1 MSLSQR
7 TNGAAQVT
15 APRNQEELSKRIE
28 GWGITVLNFGFNASV
43 TASPI
48 PKLEFPFVFPRKA
61 TTASSQ
67 RDKKKPRKDSPSLLD
82 VCRKTQAAHPQY
94 YLKYSEVIKHLT
106 DVCISPE
113 VMTEFHDLDIPDF
126 NNNPIFLKDF
136 IDNFLKQKG
145 LKALAPNDVFP
156 TWVPKV
162 VSHIKGNETKTR
174 IQLVAEFNA
183 AVITTQPK
191 DIPSVRKLVND
202 FMKKNSLPAV
212 KI

>member
-1 MSLSQR
+1 M
-7 TNGAAQVT
+7 
-15 APRNQEELSKRIE
+15 
-28 GWGITVLNFGFNASV
+28 LNFGFNASV

>member
-7 TNGAAQVT
+7 TNAVARTT
-15 APRNQEELSKRIE
+15 APKNQEELSKRIE
-28 GWGITVLNFGFNASV
+28 GWGITVLNFGFDASV

-48 PKLEFPFVFPRKA
+48 PRLEFPFVFPRKA

-67 RDKKKPRKDSPSLLD
+67 RKTPRKDSTSLLD

-94 YLKYSEVIKHLT
+94 YVKYLAVIKHLT
-106 DVCISPE
+106 NVCKSPE

-145 LKALAPNDVFP
+145 LKPLEPHDVFP
-156 TWVPKV
+156 AWVPKV
-162 VSHIKGNETKTR
+162 MDRITENETKSR
-174 IQLVAEFNA
+174 RQLITEFNA
-183 AVITTQPK
+183 AVITTQPE
-191 DIPSVRKLVND
+191 DTPSVRRLVNE
-202 FMKKNSLPAV
+202 FMRKNSLPPV
-212 KI
+212 RI